1 LWKVSVEGGE
11 PTEVAA
17 YVAIRPAMSPD
28 QRTIACVGRYGPKRE
43 ILILP
48 ASGGQPLKRLEV
60 RDGNLWLSRIK
71 WTADGNALIYMTEN
85 DSTLSIIKQSLGDK
99 PQETMAKFDQN
110 DLFDFDYSADG
121 QFAVTRGVWK
131 WDVVLIN
138 NLNQ

>member
-1 LWKVSVEGGE
+1 MFFKTDVKKTV
-11 PTEVAA
+11 
-17 YVAIRPAMSPD
+17 
-28 QRTIACVGRYGPKRE
+28 
-43 ILILP
+43 LITVIQFVFIFIW
-48 ASGGQPLKRLEV
+48 AQPGV
-60 RDGNLWLSRIK
+60 PFTK

-99 PQETMAKFDQN
+99 PPETMAKFDQN